1 MSEIAM
7 VSVRKARLDGAAK
20 KGDLRAK
27 RALELANEP
36 AKFLSTVQIGITLI
50 SILTGIFSGA
60 TIKTT
65 VAEWLVQ
72 IKPISEYADTL
83 ALILVVICITAISLI
98 VGELVPKRIGMR
110 FPEPIAK
117 TMAGPMIVLS
127 MFTKPFVWFLTKA
140 SDLLIKVL
148 GIKASSDDQ
157 VTEE

>member
-72 IKPISEYADTL
+72 IKP
-83 ALILVVICITAISLI
+83 
-98 VGELVPKRIGMR
+98 
-110 FPEPIAK
+110 
-117 TMAGPMIVLS
+117 
-127 MFTKPFVWFLTKA
+127 
-140 SDLLIKVL
+140 
-148 GIKASSDDQ
+148 
-157 VTEE
+157 